1 MNWTQHP
8 PQMPQINLDDVV
20 KRLLGNVRTLLI
32 GAGALIGFSAI
43 TTTFYQV
50 QPDERAVVTRFG
62 KYIGTG
68 QPGLNFKLPF
78 GIDKE
83 IKLSTRVEQENFGFR
98 VAPATPQA
106 TSVFPPIGS
115 LQRPTPQQGDPAE
128 EASMLTGDLKV
139 ADVRWSVQYQVT
151 DPRKFLFNV
160 QNPIKTIRDNSM
172 ATMRQVVGD
181 KSVYEVLTV
190 GREQIAAEARELTQ
204 RILDEK
210 YDMGVLVVAVNMQ
223 SASPPAP
230 VAPSFNDVNAA
241 IQDKDQLINT
251 AEADYN
257 RVIPE
262 ARGKA
267 EQELLQAQG
276 FATETVNRALGD
288 ANRLQ
293 KIISEY
299 EKAPDVTKTRL
310 YLETVEGI
318 LGRLRGLTIV
328 DPTLKG
334 ILPIFNHQG
343 EQRGSASTSSH
354 HAVQQAAIGQA
365 LEQRGVK

>member
-1 MNWTQHP
+1 
-8 PQMPQINLDDVV
+8 MPNVNIDE
-20 KRLLGNVRTLLI
+20 LLKKIFGSSKVLLI
-32 GAGALIGFSAI
+32 GAAAAIGISAI
-43 TTTFYQV
+43 STTFFQV

-78 GIDKE
+78 GIDRE

-98 VAPATPQA
+98 STTAAPP
-106 TSVFPPIGS
+106 TSPFQQIAAVPRSAP
-115 LQRPTPQQGDPAE
+115 QGDPAE

-139 ADVRWSVQYQVT
+139 ADVRWSVQYQIT

-160 QNPIKTIRDNSM
+160 QNPIKIIRDISM

-190 GREQIAAEARELTQ
+190 GREQIAQEARELTQ
-204 RILDEK
+204 RILDAK
-210 YDMGVLVVAVNMQ
+210 YDMGVTVVAVNMQ

-276 FATETVNRALGD
+276 FATEVVNRALGD

-293 KIISEY
+293 KMIGEY
-299 EKAPDVTKTRL
+299 EKAPEVTKTRL
-310 YLETVEGI
+310 YLETMEG
-318 LGRLRGLTIV
+318 LLTRLRSLTIV
-328 DPTLKG
+328 DPDLKG
-334 ILPIFNHQG
+334 VLPVFNG
-343 EQRGSASTSSH
+343 AAGDTRSIAPAVTSPAGAFGTLN
-354 HAVQQAAIGQA
+354 HAVVGQVHD
-365 LEQRGVK
+365 GSMK